1 MKKNN
6 YVAKGMAVGIA
17 IGTAIGVATDNTGV
31 WMCIGLALGAG
42 IGSARMRK
50 HEKDRDDSPS

>member
-17 IGTAIGVATDNTGV
+17 IGTAVGVATDNIGV
-31 WMCIGLALGAG
+31 WLCIGIALGAG
-42 IGSARMRK
+42 IGSSRMKK
-50 HEKDRDDSPS
+50 HKREQEDDSN